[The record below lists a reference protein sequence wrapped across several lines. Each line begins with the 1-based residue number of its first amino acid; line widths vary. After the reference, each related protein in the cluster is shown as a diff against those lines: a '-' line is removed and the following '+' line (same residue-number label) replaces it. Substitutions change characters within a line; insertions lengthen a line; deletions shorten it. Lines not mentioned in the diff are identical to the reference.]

1 MTKKGPVAPAFGN
14 FLTRL
19 QKEQLVDGRHL
30 TNETIAKEAMMSTK
44 TYNLLKK
51 G

>member
-1 MTKKGPVAPAFGN
+1 MTKKEPVAPAFGN

-19 QKEQLVDGRHL
+19 QKEQLVDGRHV
-30 TNETIAKEAMMSTK
+30 TNKTIAKETMIGTN

>member
-1 MTKKGPVAPAFGN
+1 MTKKEPVAPAFGN

-19 QKEQLVDGRHL
+19 QKEKLVDGRHV
-30 TNETIAKEAMMSTK
+30 TNAIIVKKTMMSTS